1 MGYSGRKG
9 DSLRIAIVGV
19 DGSGKSSC
27 FEGVLERLPK
37 EKLGGI
43 GDEVF
48 VFQKGQSVKPRVK
61 YLKIKRFLG
70 KKAKNIRNRTLYKA
84 LKFTELILRVKLHD
98 QIEKRYKP
106 EIMLTDGTPL
116 INTMGWGS
124 FYKPDIFREDTCKD
138 VAEYL
143 TGTRIP
149 ASQRGFYR
157 KYLPEILLVNMLGV
171 RFQKPDVVFFLKVS
185 PDVAMSRVGGRGKE
199 RQVHET
205 EAFLGK
211 LQEAYLL
218 VCKILSEDI
227 RIYIIDTDK
236 KTLEQVIRFVVS
248 NETFYE

>member
-1 MGYSGRKG
+1 MGYSSRKG

-27 FEGVLERLPK
+27 FGGVLERLPK
-37 EKLGGI
+37 ERLGGI

-48 VFQKGQSVKPRVK
+48 IFQKGEPVKPKIR

-70 KKAKNIRNRTLYKA
+70 KKAKNVRNRTLYKA

-98 QIEKRYKP
+98 EIEKRYKP
-106 EIMLTDGTPL
+106 EIMLTDGAPL

-124 FYKPDIFREDTCKD
+124 FYKPDIFNEDTCRD
-138 VAEYL
+138 VATYL

-149 ASQRGFYR
+149 PFHREFYR
-157 KYLPEILLVNMLGV
+157 KHLPEILLVNVLGV
-171 RFQKPDVVFFLKVS
+171 RFQKPDIVFFLKVS
-185 PDVAMSRVGGRGKE
+185 PGVAVNRVGGRGKE

-205 EAFLGK
+205 ETFLGK

-218 VCKILSEDI
+218 VCKILSENT
-227 RIYIIDTDK
+227 RIHIIDTDEE
-236 KTLEQVIRFVVS
+236 TLEQVIDEVAVRIR
-248 NETFYE
+248 